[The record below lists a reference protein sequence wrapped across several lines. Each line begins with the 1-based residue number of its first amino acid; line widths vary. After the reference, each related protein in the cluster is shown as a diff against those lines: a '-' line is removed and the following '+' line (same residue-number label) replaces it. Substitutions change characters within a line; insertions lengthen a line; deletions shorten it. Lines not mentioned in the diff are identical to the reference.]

1 MREFEIMWR
10 NPADELTVN
19 TITAMAHTSVEAE
32 ADAVKY
38 IKYFS
43 GVAPEIL
50 SVKEYVKER
59 EQKPKKLIG
68 LAQLLRRLAGVA

>member
-1 MREFEIMWR
+1 MRTFEIMWR
-10 NPADELTVN
+10 NPKDVLTVN
-19 TITAMAHTSVEAE
+19 TIVCMAYTSFEAE

-43 GVAPEIL
+43 GVEPEIL
-50 SVKEYVKER
+50 SVKEHKAQAR
-59 EQKPKKLIG
+59 KPKKLIG

>member
-19 TITAMAHTSVEAE
+19 TITAMAHTSIEAE

-43 GVAPEIL
+43 GVDPEIL
-50 SVKEYVKER
+50 EVKEHKAQDR
-59 EQKPKKLIG
+59 KSKKLIG